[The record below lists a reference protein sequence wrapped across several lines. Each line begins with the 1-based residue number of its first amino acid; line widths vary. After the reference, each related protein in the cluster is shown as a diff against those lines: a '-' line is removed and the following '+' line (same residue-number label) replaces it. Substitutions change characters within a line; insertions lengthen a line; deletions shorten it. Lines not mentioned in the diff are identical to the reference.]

1 MILGPSTSMMSW
13 ERWRVELV
21 WQPVYQP
28 TSGKGTTMT
37 RIFLCP
43 LISANS
49 FAHWYLAYTYNIL
62 HVCKYVSACMYACMS
77 VCLSACMHV
86 CIIIYIYAYVVLK
99 YVIICTPNIQYIL
112 RLWWDLQTSPWK
124 KFEHRLRQGRAPV
137 PAPGRF
143 GPRDGSTKQYK
154 QWKWCKIQVNST

>member
-49 FAHWYLAYTYNIL
+49 FAHWYLAYIIFY
-62 HVCKYVSACMYACMS
+62 MY
-77 VCLSACMHV
+77 V
-86 CIIIYIYAYVVLK
+86 CIIIYMHIWIYAYTHAYVVLK

-112 RLWWDLQTSPWK
+112 RLWWDLQTSLWK
-124 KFEHRLRQGRAPV
+124 KIEHRLRQGRAPV

-154 QWKWCKIQVNST
+154 QWKCVKSK